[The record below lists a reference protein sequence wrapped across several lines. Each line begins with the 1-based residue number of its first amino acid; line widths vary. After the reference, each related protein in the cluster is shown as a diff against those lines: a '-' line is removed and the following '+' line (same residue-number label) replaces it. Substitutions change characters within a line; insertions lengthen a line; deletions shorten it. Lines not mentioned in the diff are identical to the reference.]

1 VRERGRVLVID
12 DSTTVRK
19 LVEISFRGTATQ
31 IEFASSG
38 AEGIRHAIAQPPD
51 AILLDFVLPDMRGVD
66 VCARLAMNPGT
77 AGVPVVVMSAKRE
90 GVKDA
95 FRVFPSVVDVIAKPF
110 TMDEIRARLGA
121 AMNGRPPSGA
131 AYHGNPSL
139 GTSSIMPAMPPGASQ
154 PVPLHAGHAP
164 SAPIAVAQSPS
175 APIAIGRA
183 PSSTRLATTDVMF
196 SGDLSTMPLL
206 DALRFVSTL
215 QLTGCLTVE
224 IPARLDIYTRD
235 GDVIL
240 CASSASPAPADL
252 DHVDLGRVPRAA
264 VERASQEQVR
274 TGKPALASLA
284 EAGYVPRPEVPLML
298 REQGSRI
305 LAAAFDAKV
314 GPIYWRTQAV
324 LPDYVEAFGR
334 PQAVT
339 GIALERR
346 RRARANEAVPAGFLD
361 AIYERTPRFSHKLAG
376 ARLSASEQKLLALFD
391 GQTPMYS
398 LLERTG
404 IPLTKAA
411 SVCNR
416 LCAVDLIEL
425 RDHASA
431 GSMGCVALWTPED
444 AELERGLR
452 TLLQRRAPPIEVIDL
467 ALEADLPAAILRLRP
482 RLILVAY
489 PSSARTE
496 LIVDAARMISSA
508 LVAVL
513 DTASRS
519 AIEASLAA
527 GFHSAL
533 VKPIHLNDLER
544 LMSS

>member
-1 VRERGRVLVID
+1 MKDRGRILVID

-19 LVEISFRGTATQ
+19 LVEISFRGTTTAV
-31 IEFASSG
+31 EFASSG
-38 AEGIRHAIAQPPD
+38 AEGVRHAIAQPPD
-51 AILLDFVLPDMRGVD
+51 VILLDFVLPDMRGVD

-77 AGVPVVVMSAKRE
+77 AAVPVVVMSAKRE

-95 FRVFPSVVDVIAKPF
+95 FRVFPSVVDVIVTPF
-110 TMDEIRARLGA
+110 GMDEIRARIGA
-121 AMNGRPPSGA
+121 AMNGRAPS
-131 AYHGNPSL
+131 
-139 GTSSIMPAMPPGASQ
+139 TMPAMPAGSLQ
-154 PVPLHAGHAP
+154 PVPVPVGHGATP
-164 SAPIAVAQSPS
+164 VPIAHSASSPVQVS
-175 APIAIGRA
+175 RA
-183 PSSTRLATTDVMF
+183 PSSIRLATTDVMF
-196 SGDLSTMPLL
+196 SGDLSTMPLI

-215 QLTGCLTVE
+215 QLTGCLTIE
-224 IPARLDIYTRD
+224 IPARHDIYTRD

-240 CASSASPAPADL
+240 CASAVPPSAADL
-252 DHVDLGRVPRAA
+252 DHVDLARVPRAA

-284 EAGYVPRPEVPLML
+284 EAGYVPRAEVPLML
-298 REQGSRI
+298 REQGSRS
-305 LAAAFDAKV
+305 LAAAFDAKA

-339 GIALERR
+339 GIALERS

-391 GQTPMYS
+391 GQTPMCS

-404 IPLTKAA
+404 IPLAKAA

-416 LCAVDLIEL
+416 LRAVDLIEL

-431 GSMGCVALWTPED
+431 GTMECVALWTPD
-444 AELERGLR
+444 DGELEPGLR
-452 TLLQRRAPPIEVIDL
+452 ALLQRRAPPIEVVDL
-467 ALEADLPAAILRLRP
+467 TLEADLPAAILRMRP

-489 PSSARTE
+489 PSPARTE

-513 DTASRS
+513 DTASRA
-519 AIEASLAA
+519 AIDACLAA
-527 GFHSAL
+527 GFHSVL

-544 LMSS
+544 LMSAWTGGG